1 MQVESILLIASN
13 PGNNSLGNFFRKPDF
28 RDRFSLWNAFLVG
41 RRGQRPSPC
50 LWRYPEAFSSG
61 WIRKSNEWIDFRRG
75 SLQDPDCVLGGKL
88 VLVALGHAWSANR
101 LSCPEVLPDF
111 FSWYLGLLTVGS
123 AHRRVSSP
131 SGQLTVGSAHRRVSS
146 PSGQPLADGA
156 AFFPLIPESDPFL
169 FES

>member
-1 MQVESILLIASN
+1 MPLIASN

-28 RDRFSLWNAFLVG
+28 RDGFSLWNAFLVS

-50 LWRYPEAFSSG
+50 LWRYPVGFSSG

-101 LSCPEVLPDF
+101 LSCPEALPDF
-111 FSWYLGLLTVGS
+111 FNY
-123 AHRRVSSP
+123 RRAS
-131 SGQLTVGSAHRRVSS
+131 L
-146 PSGQPLADGA
+146 PSGQPTVGPA
-156 AFFPLIPESDPFL
+156 AR
-169 FES
+169 

>member
-1 MQVESILLIASN
+1 
-13 PGNNSLGNFFRKPDF
+13 
-28 RDRFSLWNAFLVG
+28 VG
-41 RRGQRPSPC
+41 
-50 LWRYPEAFSSG
+50 FSSG

-131 SGQLTVGSAHRRVSS
+131 SGQ
-146 PSGQPLADGA
+146 PLADGA